1 MPNKKTGFL
10 IKQVHILQEQRLNR
24 KFEHF
29 GLTAAQ
35 TFTLVSLFKA
45 REKNEK
51 LNQKDLER
59 ILDISNPTVTGILN
73 RLEAKDLIR
82 RVTCKH
88 DARIRYIEVTKK
100 AIELDKEI
108 RKTFKEAEEQLVSS
122 LTLEEIDRLNE
133 YLIRILR
140 SAS

>member
-10 IKQVHILQEQRLNR
+10 IKQVHILQEQRLNK
-24 KFEHF
+24 KFERF
-29 GLTAAQ
+29 GLTGSQ

-73 RLEAKDLIR
+73 RLEAKNLIK
-82 RVTCKH
+82 RVPCKH
-88 DARIRYIEVTKK
+88 DARIKYIEVTKK

-108 RKTFKEAEEQLVSS
+108 RKAFEEAEQQLVSS
-122 LTLEEIDRLNE
+122 LTSKEIDQFNE
-133 YLIRILR
+133 YLIKILR
-140 SAS
+140 SNS

>member
-10 IKQVHILQEQRLNR
+10 IKQVHILQEQRLNK
-24 KFEHF
+24 KFERF

-45 REKNEK
+45 REKNER

-73 RLEAKDLIR
+73 RLEAKELIR
-82 RVTCKH
+82 RVPCKH

-108 RKTFKEAEEQLVSS
+108 RRAFKESEQQLVSS
-122 LTLEEIDRLNE
+122 LTVEEIDRLNE
-133 YLIRILR
+133 YLIKILR
-140 SAS
+140 SNS

>member
-1 MPNKKTGFL
+1 M
-10 IKQVHILQEQRLNR
+10 
-24 KFEHF
+24 
-29 GLTAAQ
+29 
-35 TFTLVSLFKA
+35 FKA

-122 LTLEEIDRLNE
+122 LTPEEIDRLNE

>member
-88 DARIRYIEVTKK
+88 DARIKYIEVTKK

-122 LTLEEIDRLNE
+122 LTPEEIDRLNE

>member
-1 MPNKKTGFL
+1 MRNKKTGFL

-122 LTLEEIDRLNE
+122 LTPEEIDRLNE

>member
-122 LTLEEIDRLNE
+122 LTQEEIDRLNE

>member
-108 RKTFKEAEEQLVSS
+108 RKTFKEADEQLVSS
-122 LTLEEIDRLNE
+122 LTPEEIDRLNE

>member
-100 AIELDKEI
+100 AIELAKEI

-122 LTLEEIDRLNE
+122 LTPEEIDRLNE

>member
-59 ILDISNPTVTGILN
+59 ILDISNGGTGTMTN
-73 RLEAKDLIR
+73 P
-82 RVTCKH
+82 
-88 DARIRYIEVTKK
+88 

-122 LTLEEIDRLNE
+122 LTPEEIDRLNE

>member
-73 RLEAKDLIR
+73 RLEVKDLIR

-122 LTLEEIDRLNE
+122 LTPEEIDRLNE

>member
-10 IKQVHILQEQRLNR
+10 IKQVHILHEQYLNK

-29 GLTAAQ
+29 GLTATQ

-73 RLEAKDLIR
+73 RLEAKGLIK

-108 RKTFKEAEEQLVSS
+108 QKTFKEAEEQLISS
-122 LTLEEIDRLNE
+122 LTPEEIDRLNE

-140 SAS
+140 NAS

>member
-10 IKQVHILQEQRLNR
+10 IKQVHILQEQCLNR

-122 LTLEEIDRLNE
+122 LTPEEIDRLNE

>member
-10 IKQVHILQEQRLNR
+10 IKQVHILHEQYLNK

-73 RLEAKDLIR
+73 RLEAKGLIK

-108 RKTFKEAEEQLVSS
+108 QKTFKEAEEQLVSS
-122 LTLEEIDRLNE
+122 LTPEEIDRLNE

-140 SAS
+140 NAS

>member
-122 LTLEEIDRLNE
+122 LTPEEIDRLNE

>member
-24 KFEHF
+24 KFDHF

-122 LTLEEIDRLNE
+122 LTPEEIDRLNE

>member
-35 TFTLVSLFKA
+35 TFTLVSLFRA

-88 DARIRYIEVTKK
+88 DARIKYIEVTKK

-122 LTLEEIDRLNE
+122 LTPEEIDRLNE

-140 SAS
+140 NAS

>member
-73 RLEAKDLIR
+73 RLEAKDLL
-82 RVTCKH
+82 VNMMQ
-88 DARIRYIEVTKK
+88 
-100 AIELDKEI
+100 ELDILKLL
-108 RKTFKEAEEQLVSS
+108 KKL
-122 LTLEEIDRLNE
+122 LN
-133 YLIRILR
+133 
-140 SAS
+140 

>member
-10 IKQVHILQEQRLNR
+10 IKQVHILQEQKLNK

-35 TFTLVSLFKA
+35 TFTIVSLFNAK
-45 REKNEK
+45 EKNEK

-73 RLEAKDLIR
+73 RLEAKDLIK
-82 RVTCKH
+82 RVPCKY
-88 DARIRYIEVTKK
+88 DARIKYIEVTKK

-108 RKTFKEAEEQLVSS
+108 RKTFEESEHELVSP
-122 LTLEEIDRLNE
+122 LTQAEIDRLNE
-133 YLIRILR
+133 YLIKLLR
-140 SAS
+140 SNS